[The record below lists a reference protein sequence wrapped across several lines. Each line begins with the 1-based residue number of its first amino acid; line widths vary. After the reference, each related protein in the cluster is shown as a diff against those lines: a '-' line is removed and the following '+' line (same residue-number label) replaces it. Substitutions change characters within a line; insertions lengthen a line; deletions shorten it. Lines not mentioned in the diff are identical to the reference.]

1 MSVGCPRSEQD
12 DDGDPH
18 GILRS
23 PMEFEEITCPAEI
36 YQLTLLTLVNQSHKL
51 SSAED
56 QWAVK
61 PGGVVHGGEAD
72 SPCDDYSDCV

>member
-1 MSVGCPRSEQD
+1 MSVGFPRSEQD
-12 DDGDPH
+12 DDGDAC

-23 PMEFEEITCPAEI
+23 PIEFEEITSPTEI

-61 PGGVVHGGEAD
+61 PGRVVHGGEAD
-72 SPCDDYSDCV
+72 SPSDDYSDYG